1 MRDNVRLGFLVSYGG
16 VGGGAPCICVRCIKK
31 CASQLNL
38 FGDPS
43 AQRLTL
49 NAVAVFW
56 VFRIPGQVWES
67 FKDSRNGKANT
78 SLEKAQSL
86 EAGMFSFMCF
96 SKKSSPSP
104 APSLSIITN
113 FWIGAL
119 QLFLSDSQG
128 NAEKLQSGDI
138 KRNMTMML
146 MQVNLIILSLF
157 NTSNH

>member
-1 MRDNVRLGFLVSYGG
+1 MTESQPSQPSTSLPPPTSLPPSQPHLCATMLGWDFSYVG

-49 NAVAVFW
+49 NAVAVFRGEFLGCQARYGK
-56 VFRIPGQVWES
+56 VLRIPGM
-67 FKDSRNGKANT
+67 GKRT
-78 SLEKAQSL
+78 LHLKSAQSL
-86 EAGMFSFMCF
+86 EAGMLSFMCF

-113 FWIGAL
+113 F
-119 QLFLSDSQG
+119 
-128 NAEKLQSGDI
+128 
-138 KRNMTMML
+138 
-146 MQVNLIILSLF
+146 
-157 NTSNH
+157 